1 MGRRYILSLESG
13 YRPINFYLYGC
24 VLSFLST
31 LNHHDFC
38 LGGSLRYFKIIFSV
52 ILFSFHSSLIY
63 SEGLNTDEV
72 IVYSNKFYT
81 SESNSAHHVE
91 VYDHQEIINSGT
103 NNLFDFLS
111 NKSSLNISSY
121 SGNKAAPSIDM
132 RGYGLENGYQNIVIN
147 VDGYRINN
155 IDMAPSFLG
164 TINTNDIDRI
174 EILKGSGSVVHGD
187 GSNAGSINI
196 YTKNHNKTRISSA
209 YGNNGQKNHSFNTGK
224 KIDNFSISFSSSYES
239 NDGYSQKDSRGNKDK
254 SKSSNQTIKFSYEPD
269 NYSQVNFKYSNTES
283 NSLFPAALTRLQFNK
298 DPSRSGGQYNEFDY
312 NDDIWGLD
320 YITHFSDNFSVKVYH
335 QGQRKKYDA
344 RDYATNLRK
353 TSAIVNGLE
362 LDYSGKGFNLTSGMS
377 ISEREL
383 NAYRNSQTL
392 VNQANKQNEAIYLQA
407 KHSLDDDN
415 KLSVTYGARSE
426 RVITKFN
433 NTSINTDQSDRL
445 SMFETGLNYIVNS
458 QVNLFSN
465 FSKSMQSQDIDRML
479 PYNFV
484 TGNYDI
490 LNPNIKPM
498 QSRTI
503 NIGLNY
509 IDPKQKLKIST
520 FYADL
525 DNEIVYSPTSGQNEN
540 IDRTNKYGYEVFF
553 MRKLNDRFNLKF
565 NYSYT
570 IAKILNDTDSST
582 FPSGKLLPGVPKN
595 SINLA
600 IHYDYDNWN
609 ASLNHV
615 WRDRSYIF
623 DDFNNNANMMSP
635 SYESTNAFVRYNLR
649 NVLQFNNLNIFASVN
664 NIFEQKN
671 GIRTVTNG
679 YGYGTTYP
687 YNFRRTW
694 FIGMEV
700 EI

>member
-1 MGRRYILSLESG
+1 MVFFRI
-13 YRPINFYLYGC
+13 ICF
-24 VLSFLST
+24 FL
-31 LNHHDFC
+31 L
-38 LGGSLRYFKIIFSV
+38 IFSFN
-52 ILFSFHSSLIY
+52 LFA
-63 SEGLNTDEV
+63 EELNTEEV

-81 SESNSAHHVE
+81 SEKNSTHHVE
-91 VYDHQEIINSGT
+91 VYDHAEIIESGT

-132 RGYGLENGYQNIVIN
+132 RGYGLENGFQNIVVN

-164 TINTNDIDRI
+164 SINTRDIDRI

-196 YTKNHNKTRISSA
+196 YTKNHKKTRISSA
-209 YGNNGQKNHSFNTGK
+209 YGNYGQKNHSFSTGK
-224 KIDNFSISFSSSYES
+224 VIDKFAISFSNSYES

-254 SKSSNQTIKFSYEPD
+254 SVSSNQTIKLSYAPDDFS
-269 NYSQVNFKYSNTES
+269 QINFKYSNTES
-283 NSLFPAALTRLQFNK
+283 NSLFPAALTRVQFNK
-298 DPSRSGGQYNEFDY
+298 NPSRSGGQYNEFDY
-312 NDDIWGLD
+312 NDDIWSLD
-320 YITHFSDNFSVKVYH
+320 YITHFSDNFSVKFYQ

-344 RDYATNLRK
+344 RDYTTNLRK
-353 TSAIVNGLE
+353 TGALVNGIE
-362 LDYSGKGFNLTSGMS
+362 FDFTSKNFNLTTG
-377 ISEREL
+377 ISVNEREL
-383 NAYRNSQTL
+383 NVFQNSDVL
-392 VNQANKQNEAIYLQA
+392 VNQANKQNEAIYAQA
-407 KHSLDDDN
+407 KQQLDENN
-415 KLSVTYGARSE
+415 KLSITYGARSE
-426 RVITKFN
+426 RVKTKFN
-433 NTSINTDQSDRL
+433 NASINTDQSDRL
-445 SMFETGLNYIVNS
+445 SMFEAGVNYIVGE

-484 TGNYDI
+484 SGNYDT

-503 NIGLNY
+503 NFGLNY
-509 IDPKQKLKIST
+509 IDANQKLKLST

-525 DNEIVYSPTSGQNEN
+525 NNEIVYNPSSFINEN
-540 IDRTNKYGYEVFF
+540 IDRTNKYGYEIFL
-553 MRKLNDRFNLKF
+553 MRKLNERFNLKF

-570 IAKILNDTDSST
+570 IAKILNDSDSAT

-595 SINLA
+595 SVNLA
-600 IHYDYDNWN
+600 LNYNYDNLSAN
-609 ASLNHV
+609 INHV

-635 SYESTNAFVRYNLR
+635 SFESTNAYIRYS
-649 NVLQFNNLNIFASVN
+649 FKNINHLSTLSIFTSIN
-664 NIFEQKN
+664 NIFNQKN
-671 GIRTVTNG
+671 GIRTYTDDT
-679 YGYGTTYP
+679 YGAIYP
-687 YNFRRTW
+687 FNFTRTW
-694 FIGMEV
+694 FAGMEI

>member
-1 MGRRYILSLESG
+1 M
-13 YRPINFYLYGC
+13 
-24 VLSFLST
+24 
-31 LNHHDFC
+31 
-38 LGGSLRYFKIIFSV
+38 
-52 ILFSFHSSLIY
+52 
-63 SEGLNTDEV
+63 
-72 IVYSNKFYT
+72 
-81 SESNSAHHVE
+81 
-91 VYDHQEIINSGT
+91 
-103 NNLFDFLS
+103 
-111 NKSSLNISSY
+111 
-121 SGNKAAPSIDM
+121 
-132 RGYGLENGYQNIVIN
+132 
-147 VDGYRINN
+147 
-155 IDMAPSFLG
+155 
-164 TINTNDIDRI
+164 
-174 EILKGSGSVVHGD
+174 
-187 GSNAGSINI
+187 
-196 YTKNHNKTRISSA
+196 
-209 YGNNGQKNHSFNTGK
+209 
-224 KIDNFSISFSSSYES
+224 
-239 NDGYSQKDSRGNKDK
+239 
-254 SKSSNQTIKFSYEPD
+254 
-269 NYSQVNFKYSNTES
+269 
-283 NSLFPAALTRLQFNK
+283 
-298 DPSRSGGQYNEFDY
+298 
-312 NDDIWGLD
+312 D

-344 RDYATNLRK
+344 RDYGTNLRK

-362 LDYSGKGFNLTSGMS
+362 FDYSGKGFNLTSGISM
-377 ISEREL
+377 SEREL

-407 KHSLDDDN
+407 KHSLDDFN
-415 KLSVTYGARSE
+415 KLSFTYGARTE

-433 NTSINTDQSDRL
+433 NTSINSDQSDRL
-445 SMFETGLNYIVNS
+445 SMFETGVNYILND
-458 QVNLFSN
+458 QVNLFTN

-479 PYNFV
+479 PYNFI
-484 TGNYDI
+484 TENYDT

-503 NIGLNY
+503 NLGLNY
-509 IDPKQKLKIST
+509 IDAKQKLKLST

-525 DNEIVYSPTSGQNEN
+525 DNEIVYNPSTFQNEN
-540 IDRTNKYGYEVFF
+540 IDRTNKYGYEVFL
-553 MRKLNDRFNLKF
+553 MRKLNDRFNLKI

-595 SINLA
+595 AINVA
-600 IHYDYDNWN
+600 IQYDYDNWN

-615 WRDRSYIF
+615 WRDRSFIF

-635 SYESTNAFVRYNLR
+635 SYESTNAFVRYNLK
-649 NVLQFNNLNIFASVN
+649 NVLQFNNVSFFASVN

>member
-1 MGRRYILSLESG
+1 MYYFRIL
-13 YRPINFYLYGC
+13 
-24 VLSFLST
+24 VSFV
-31 LNHHDFC
+31 C
-38 LGGSLRYFKIIFSV
+38 
-52 ILFSFHSSLIY
+52 FSFYSSLIY
-63 SEGLNTDEV
+63 SESLNTDEV

-111 NKSSLNISSY
+111 NKSSLNVSSY

-132 RGYGLENGYQNIVIN
+132 RGYGLENGFQNIVIN

-209 YGNNGQKNHSFNTGK
+209 YGNYGQKNHSFNTGK
-224 KIDNFSISFSSSYES
+224 TIDNFSISFSSSYES

-254 SKSSNQTIKFSYEPD
+254 NKSSNQTIKLSYEPD
-269 NYSQVNFKYSNTES
+269 NYSQINFKYSNTES
-283 NSLFPAALTRLQFNK
+283 NSLFPSALSRSQFQR
-298 DPSRSGGQYNEFDY
+298 DPSRSGVSSYNEFDY

-344 RDYATNLRK
+344 RDYGTNLRK

-362 LDYSGKGFNLTSGMS
+362 FDYSGNGFNLTSGIS

-392 VNQANKQNEAIYLQA
+392 VNQANKQNEAVYLQA
-407 KHSLDDDN
+407 KHLIDENN
-415 KLSVTYGARSE
+415 KLSITYGARSE

-433 NTSINTDQSDRL
+433 NTGINTDQSDRL
-445 SMFETGLNYIVNS
+445 SMFETGVNYILND
-458 QVNLFSN
+458 QVNLFTN

-479 PYNFV
+479 PYNFF
-484 TGNYDI
+484 TGNYDT

-503 NIGLNY
+503 NLGLNY
-509 IDPKQKLKIST
+509 IDAKQKLKLST

-525 DNEIVYSPTSGQNEN
+525 DNEIVYNPSTFQNEN
-540 IDRTNKYGYEVFF
+540 IDRTNKYGYEVFL
-553 MRKLNDRFNLKF
+553 MRKLNDRFNLKI

-595 SINLA
+595 AINVA
-600 IHYDYDNWN
+600 IQYDYDNWN

-615 WRDRSYIF
+615 WRDRSFIF

-635 SYESTNAFVRYNLR
+635 SYESTNAFVRYNLK
-649 NVLQFNNLNIFASVN
+649 NVLQFNNVSFFASVN

>member
-1 MGRRYILSLESG
+1 MFFFKFFI
-13 YRPINFYLYGC
+13 
-24 VLSFLST
+24 SFI
-31 LNHHDFC
+31 C
-38 LGGSLRYFKIIFSV
+38 L
-52 ILFSFHSSLIY
+52 ILFSSLIF
-63 SEGLNTDEV
+63 SEELNTDEV

-111 NKSSLNISSY
+111 NKSSLNVSSY

-132 RGYGLENGYQNIVIN
+132 RGYGLENGFQNIVVN

-155 IDMAPSFLG
+155 IDMAPGFLG
-164 TINTNDIDRI
+164 TINTKDIDRI

-209 YGNNGQKNHSFNTGK
+209 YGNFGQKNHSFTTGK
-224 KIDNFSISFSSSYES
+224 KIDNFSISLSSSYES
-239 NDGYSQKDSRGNKDK
+239 NDGFSQKDSRGNKDK
-254 SKSSNQTIKFSYEPD
+254 SKSSNQTIKMSYQPD
-269 NYSQVNFKYSNTES
+269 NFSQLNFKYSNTES
-283 NSLFPAALTRLQFNK
+283 NSLFPAALTRLQFNR

-320 YITHFSDNFSVKVYH
+320 YVTHFSNNFSVKIYH

-344 RDYATNLRK
+344 RDYSTNLRK
-353 TSAIVNGLE
+353 TSALVNGLE
-362 LDYSGKGFNLTSGMS
+362 FDYSLNSLHITSGVS
-377 ISEREL
+377 VSEREL
-383 NAYRNSQTL
+383 NAFQNSETL
-392 VNQANKQNEAIYLQA
+392 VNQVNKQNEAIFIQA
-407 KHSLDDDN
+407 KHNLDE
-415 KLSVTYGARSE
+415 KEKISITYGARKE
-426 RVITKFN
+426 RVKNQFN
-433 NTSINTDQSDRL
+433 NTSINSENSEQL
-445 SMFETGLNYIVNS
+445 SMFELGFNYLLNKKI
-458 QVNLFSN
+458 NLFTN
-465 FSKSMQSQDIDRML
+465 FSKSMQSQDIDRLL
-479 PYNFV
+479 PYNFG
-484 TGNYDI
+484 TAAYDT

-503 NIGLNY
+503 TLGINY
-509 IDPKQKLKIST
+509 IDQKQKLKINT

-525 DNEIVYSPTSGQNEN
+525 DNEIVYNPSTFINEN
-540 IDRTNKYGYEVFF
+540 IDRTNKYGYEIFL
-553 MRKLNDRFNLKF
+553 MRKLNENFDVKF
-565 NYSYT
+565 NYAYT

-595 SINLA
+595 SINFGINYQHENLT
-600 IHYDYDNWN
+600 

-615 WRDRSYIF
+615 WRDRSFIF
-623 DDFNNNANMMSP
+623 DDFDNNANMMSP
-635 SYESTNAFVRYNLR
+635 SYESTNAFIKYNLGKFDKFSTIS
-649 NVLQFNNLNIFASVN
+649 VFASVN
-664 NIFEQKN
+664 NIFNQKN
-671 GIRTVTNG
+671 GIRTTTSDT
-679 YGYGTTYP
+679 YGAIYP

>member
-1 MGRRYILSLESG
+1 MKFFKFIY
-13 YRPINFYLYGC
+13 F
-24 VLSFLST
+24 FL
-31 LNHHDFC
+31 F
-38 LGGSLRYFKIIFSV
+38 IFSFN
-52 ILFSFHSSLIY
+52 LFA
-63 SEGLNTDEV
+63 EDLNTQEV

-81 SESNSAHHVE
+81 SEKNSTHHVE
-91 VYDHQEIINSGT
+91 VYDHAEIIESGT

-132 RGYGLENGYQNIVIN
+132 RGYGLENGFQNIVVN

-164 TINTNDIDRI
+164 TINTRDIDRI

-196 YTKNHNKTRISSA
+196 YTKNHKKTRISSA
-209 YGNNGQKNHSFNTGK
+209 FGNYGQKNHSFSTGK
-224 KIDNFSISFSSSYES
+224 TIDNFSISLSTSYES
-239 NDGYSQKDSRGNKDK
+239 NDGFSQKDSRGNKDK
-254 SKSSNQTIKFSYEPD
+254 SVSSNQIIKVSYEPD
-269 NYSQVNFKYSNTES
+269 DFSQINFKYSNTES
-283 NSLFPAALTRLQFNK
+283 NSLFPSALSRSQFQR
-298 DPSRSGGQYNEFDY
+298 DPSRAGVSSYNEFDY

-320 YITHFSDNFSVKVYH
+320 YVTHFTDNFSVKFYH

-353 TSAIVNGLE
+353 TSALVNGVEFDLT
-362 LDYSGKGFNLTSGMS
+362 SKNFNLTSGVS
-377 ISEREL
+377 INEREL
-383 NAYRNSQTL
+383 NVFQNSDLL
-392 VNQANKQNEAIYLQA
+392 VNQANKQNDAIYLQA
-407 KHSLDDDN
+407 KHLIDENN
-415 KLSVTYGARSE
+415 KLSITYGARSE
-426 RVITKFN
+426 KVITKFN
-433 NTSINTDQSDRL
+433 NTSINKDQSDRL
-445 SMFETGLNYIVNS
+445 SMFETGVNYIVNN
-458 QVNLFSN
+458 QINLFSN

-479 PYNFV
+479 PYNFYS
-484 TGNYDI
+484 GNYDT

-503 NIGLNY
+503 NFGLNY
-509 IDPKQKLKIST
+509 IDVIQKLKIST

-525 DNEIVYSPTSGQNEN
+525 DNEIVFNPSTFQNEN
-540 IDRTNKYGYEVFF
+540 IDRTNKYGYEVFL
-553 MRKLNDRFNLKF
+553 MRKLNERFDLKF

-595 SINLA
+595 SINLSLN
-600 IHYDYDNWN
+600 YNYDNLSAN
-609 ASLNHV
+609 INHV
-615 WRDRSYIF
+615 WRDRGYIL

-694 FIGMEV
+694 FIGMEI